1 MAVIVD
7 FEVPA
12 DHFALGRLFGA
23 FPDIEVELERMIPV
37 DSGVVPLLWVSRV
50 EVAAVERELR
60 DDPLVEDVTV
70 LTRTEERSLIEVE
83 WNPAVDGIVQP
94 MMRNGVDLLRGS
106 GDAEAWTFHA
116 RFLSRDQLASFRDD
130 CLDHGVGIDL
140 LRIYDPR
147 SPTENR
153 GLSEAQ
159 VDALLLSHEA
169 GYWSIPRETD
179 LVTLGERLG
188 ISDTAVSQRL
198 RRGVDTLIREYVVP
212 EAGRERQ

>member
-12 DHFALGRLFGA
+12 DRFALGRLFVT
-23 FPDIEVELERMIPV
+23 FPEIEVELERIIPV
-37 DSGVVPLLWVSRV
+37 NSGVVPLLWVSGV
-50 EVAAVERELR
+50 EIAAVERELR
-60 DDPLVEDVTV
+60 DDPLVEDVVV
-70 LTRTEERSLIEVE
+70 LTRTEERSLIEVD
-83 WNPAVDGIVQP
+83 WSSKVNGIVQP
-94 MMRNGVDLLRGS
+94 MMRNDVDLLRGS

-116 RFLSRDQLASFRDD
+116 RFRSRDHLASFRQD
-130 CLDHGVGIDL
+130 CLDHEVRIDL
-140 LRIYDPR
+140 LRIYEPR
-147 SPTENR
+147 SPDENR
-153 GLSEAQ
+153 GLSDAQ

-169 GYWSIPRETD
+169 GYWSVPRETD

-212 EAGRERQ
+212 EAGRGQR